1 MQISNLRNV
10 AFIAQVG
17 AGKTRLLDSL
27 LLQTH
32 AVKPHPRE
40 RSAVRTEPEE
50 VAHGIAV
57 TSHLGHFNW
66 KDVDVTFVDAPG
78 GLSFLEA
85 NRGVLPGVDGV
96 VFLVSAMEPLKA
108 EAIRLWQLLS
118 DEGVP
123 TLVFLNKL
131 DEPEA
136 DYLHSVQK
144 LQEHLKARF
153 IPLNVPSLKSGKLA
167 EVVSLLDQSWT
178 QAPEAVQ
185 GDLATLR
192 ANLLEAIV
200 ESDDALLEEYLE
212 GREPAPAVLMQA
224 LKKAV
229 ISRSLFPVLCGSAHS
244 ALGQEALMDAILGLL
259 PNPQERLQSRP
270 PKASRPEGEAV
281 EPNMDPEAG
290 LLAQVLKTTVDRFS
304 GKLSVIRLHQGS
316 LRHNQYLLNST
327 QGVKQ
332 RAGHVFRLQGRELEP
347 VDQLVAGQVGA
358 VAKLEETHT
367 GETLCGENESCVFAS
382 VHYAEPVVAYA
393 VEALDAKQQDKLVAG
408 LQRLIEEDPTL
419 HLHRDEQTHEVILSG
434 MGQTHLDIALERLT
448 RKYGSQARLRQPAV
462 PYRETIAGKARC
474 QGKIKKQTGGHGQFA
489 NCWLEI
495 EPLPRG
501 AGFEFVDEIV
511 GGVIPRQ
518 YIPSVKKGVQEAML
532 KGCLQGYPVT
542 DVRVKLVDGSY
553 HDVDS
558 SDYAFQAAG
567 AQAFR
572 EAVKQAEPVLLE
584 PVMHMDVEVPESLTG
599 EILKDLN
606 TRRARIIQLH
616 SREGTQVIESEVPMS
631 EVLEYGNVLTAQSSG
646 QGTYHM
652 HVAYYKEAQSNAV
665 SAAPK

>member
-1 MQISNLRNV
+1 MQNSKLRNV

-27 LLQTH
+27 LLETH

-40 RSAVRTEPEE
+40 RSVVRTEPEE

-57 TSHLGHFNW
+57 TSHLGHFVW

-96 VFLVSAMEPLKA
+96 VFLVSALEPLKA
-108 EAIRLWQLLS
+108 EAARLWQLLA
-118 DEGVP
+118 DEGIP
-123 TLVFLNKL
+123 TLTFLNKL

-136 DYLHSVQK
+136 DYLNSIK
-144 LQEHLKARF
+144 LLQEQLKGRF
-153 IPLNVPSLKSGKLA
+153 LPINVPSLKSGKLA
-167 EVVSLLDQSWT
+167 EIVSLLDQSWT
-178 QAPEAVQ
+178 QAPEALQ
-185 GDLATLR
+185 GDLAILR
-192 ANLLEAIV
+192 GNLLEAIV
-200 ESDDALLEEYLE
+200 EGDDTLLEEYLE
-212 GREPAPAVLMQA
+212 GREPSPEALVQA
-224 LKKAV
+224 LKTAV
-229 ISRSLFPVLCGSAHS
+229 IGRSLFPVLCGSAD
-244 ALGQEALMDAILGLL
+244 AGLGQEALLDAILQLL
-259 PNPQERLQSRP
+259 PSPQERLQSRMP
-270 PKASRPEGEAV
+270 RAVRPEGEVV
-281 EPNMDPEAG
+281 EPNLAPEDG

-316 LRHNQYLLNST
+316 LRHNQYLLNSS

-332 RAGHVFRLQGRELEP
+332 RAGHVFRLQGRELEQ
-347 VDQLVAGQVGA
+347 VDQLLAGQIGA

-367 GETLCGENESCVFAS
+367 GETLCAETETCIFAS

-393 VEALDAKQQDKLVAG
+393 VEAVDAKQQDKLVAG
-408 LQRLIEEDPTL
+408 LQRLVEEDPTL
-419 HLHRDEQTHEVILSG
+419 HIHRDEQTHEVILSG

-448 RKYGSQARLRQPAV
+448 RKYGSQARLRQPAI

-474 QGKIKKQTGGHGQFA
+474 QGRIKKQTGGHGQFA

-495 EPLPRG
+495 EPLARG
-501 AGFEFVDEIV
+501 AGFEFLDEIV

-518 YIPSVKKGVQEAML
+518 YIPSVRKGVQEAML
-532 KGCLQGYPVT
+532 KGCLKGYPVT
-542 DVRVKLVDGSY
+542 DVRVRLVDGSF

-572 EAVKQAEPVLLE
+572 DALKQADPVLLE
-584 PVMHMDVEVPESLTG
+584 PIMHMDVEIPESLTG

-606 TRRARIIQLH
+606 TRRARILQLH
-616 SREGTQVIESEVPMS
+616 SREGAQVIECEVPMA

-652 HVAYYKEAQSNAV
+652 HVAYYKEA
-665 SAAPK
+665 AATAAHA

>member
-1 MQISNLRNV
+1 MLISNLRNV

-27 LLQTH
+27 LLETH
-32 AVKPHPRE
+32 AVKPHPRDQ
-40 RSAVRTEPEE
+40 SVVRTEPEE

-57 TSHLGHFNW
+57 TSHLGHFAW
-66 KDVDVTFVDAPG
+66 KNVDVTFVDAPG

-96 VFLVSAMEPLKA
+96 VFLVSALEPLKA
-108 EAIRLWQLLS
+108 EAARLWQLLS
-118 DEGVP
+118 EEGIP
-123 TLVFLNKL
+123 TLVFFNKL
-131 DEPEA
+131 DDPQA
-136 DYLHSVQK
+136 DYLHCVQA
-144 LQEHLKARF
+144 LQEQLKGRF
-153 IPLNVPSLKSGKLA
+153 LPLNVPVLKSGKLA
-167 EVVSLLDQSWT
+167 EVLSLLDQSWT
-178 QAPEAVQ
+178 RAPEALQ

-192 ANLLEAIV
+192 SNLLEAIV
-200 ESDDALLEEYLE
+200 EGDDSLLEEYLE
-212 GREPAPAVLMQA
+212 GREPSLEALQQT

-229 ISRSLFPVLCGSAHS
+229 MARSIFPVLCGSAQ
-244 ALGQEALMDAILGLL
+244 AGLGQEALLDAILEYL
-259 PNPQERLQSRP
+259 PTPQERFLSRT
-270 PKASRPEGEAV
+270 PKALRPEGEEV
-281 EPNMDPEAG
+281 VPNLDAQAG

-316 LRHNQYLLNST
+316 LRHNQYLLNSS

-332 RAGHVFRLQGRELEP
+332 RAGHVFRLQGRELEQ
-347 VDQLVAGQVGA
+347 VEQLLAGQIGA

-367 GETLCGENESCVFAS
+367 GETLCGEEENCVFAS

-393 VEALDAKQQDKLVAG
+393 VEAVDAKHQDKLVAG
-408 LQRLIEEDPTL
+408 LQRLLEEDPTL

-462 PYRETIAGKARC
+462 PYRETISGKARC

-495 EPLPRG
+495 EPLARG

-518 YIPSVKKGVQEAML
+518 YIPSVKKGVQEALL
-532 KGCLQGYPVT
+532 KGCLGGYPVT
-542 DVRVKLVDGSY
+542 DVKVRLVDGSF

-567 AQAFR
+567 AQALR
-572 EAVKQAEPVLLE
+572 DALKQAGPVLLE

-599 EILKDLN
+599 DILKDLS
-606 TRRARIIQLH
+606 TRRARILQLH
-616 SREGTQVIESEVPMS
+616 TREGCQVIECEVPMA
-631 EVLEYGNVLTAQSSG
+631 EVLDYGNGLTAQTSG
-646 QGTYHM
+646 QGTFHM
-652 HVAYYKEAQSNAV
+652 HVAYYKEAQAEV
-665 SAAPK
+665 KVPG